1 MPVQLQQR
9 TNHVT
14 QRVAV
19 IGAGLAGLSCARVL
33 RRAGCYVQVFE
44 QDRVVGGRM
53 GTARLGLIPFD
64 HGAQYVSARNARFKT
79 FLEETV
85 GSGYAGKWSPRGYN
99 GEEGEGQIS
108 TWVVGTPGMSSIVRP
123 LAENVRMSFG
133 RRVHTLQRKDK
144 AWTLWFDDQTS
155 EGPFAAVAVCVPAPE
170 AQFLLGRLP
179 DIAEPLNRVRM
190 QPCWALMVRLDQK
203 ILPEQDVYSDMSQV
217 VRWISR
223 NNSKPGR
230 NAAGDHLVVH
240 AAPAWTRQTED
251 ADPDAV
257 AEELWAEVSHA
268 LNLPPVRPT
277 QMVAHLWR
285 YALTDMPLGETFIFA
300 REHMV
305 GVGGD
310 WCRGR
315 LAEHA
320 FDSGASLGNAIVEA
334 FS

>member
-1 MPVQLQQR
+1 M
-9 TNHVT
+9 T
-14 QRVAV
+14 QRIAV
-19 IGAGLAGLSCARVL
+19 IGAGVTGLSCARVL
-33 RRAGCYVQVFE
+33 RRAGFYVQIFE
-44 QDRVVGGRM
+44 QDQVVGGRM
-53 GTARLGLIPFD
+53 GTARLGIVPFD
-64 HGAQYVSARNARFKT
+64 HGAQYVSARNARFKS

-85 GSGYAGKWSPRGYN
+85 ASGYVAKWQPRGYAGES
-99 GEEGEGQIS
+99 GEGQIS
-108 TWVVGTPGMSSIVRP
+108 TWYVGRPGMSSVVRP

-133 RRVHTLQRKDK
+133 RRVHTMLRKEK

-170 AQFLLGRLP
+170 AQFLLGRIPVL
-179 DIAEPLNRVRM
+179 AEPLERVRM

-203 ILPEQDVYSDMSQV
+203 LLPDQDVYSDMSQI
-217 VRWISR
+217 VRWVSR

-230 NAAGDHLVVH
+230 SPGGDHIVVH
-240 AAPAWTRQTED
+240 AAPNWTRETED
-251 ADPDAV
+251 VDPETV

-268 LNLPPVRPT
+268 LSLPPVRPT
-277 QMVAHLWR
+277 QMAAHLWR
-285 YALTDMPLGETFIFA
+285 YGLCDTPLGETFMFA
-300 REHMV
+300 REHMA

-320 FDSGASLGNAIVEA
+320 FESGSALGQAIVDA

>member
-1 MPVQLQQR
+1 
-9 TNHVT
+9 VT

-53 GTARLGLIPFD
+53 GTARLGLVPFD
-64 HGAQYVSARNARFKT
+64 HGAQYVSARLPRFKAYI
-79 FLEETV
+79 EETV
-85 GSGYAGKWSPRGYN
+85 TSSYAARWLPRGAM
-99 GEEGEGQIS
+99 GEEGEGQMS
-108 TWVVGTPGMSSIVRP
+108 PWFVGTPGMSSIVRP

-170 AQFLLGRLP
+170 AQFLVGRLP
-179 DIAEPLNRVRM
+179 ELAEPLERVRM
-190 QPCWALMVRLDQK
+190 QPCWALMVRIDQK
-203 ILPEQDVYSDMSQV
+203 ILPAQDVFSDMSQI
-217 VRWISR
+217 VRWVSR

-230 NAAGDHLVVH
+230 APGGDHIVVH
-240 AAPAWTRQTED
+240 TSPVWTRQTED
-251 ADPDAV
+251 IDPEAV
-257 AEELWAEVSHA
+257 AEEIWAEVSNVLA
-268 LNLPPVRPT
+268 LPPIRPT
-277 QMVAHLWR
+277 QLAAHLWR
-285 YALTDMPLGETFIFA
+285 FAYVDIPLGETYLFA

-305 GVGGD
+305 GIAGD

-320 FDSGASLGNAIVEA
+320 FESGNYLGQAIVDS
-334 FS
+334 FT